1 LYERGGNMA
10 ITAVGN
16 DYNQTQTSSTTQTL
30 GKDAF
35 LKLFVTQLRYQDP
48 LSPMDNTQFIAQL
61 AQFSSLEQLNNISTQ
76 LQDLLLFQN
85 SLQNTATTN
94 LIGKQVKIPEN
105 EIYLKEN
112 GEVSYTIQEDVSK
125 VKISIYDSGGGLV
138 KEVNLGQQTSGEKSY
153 VWDGTDNS
161 GNRVPEGHY
170 QVKVD
175 ALDDSGNPVNVSTA
189 VYGTVTGIT
198 FDNNITYLIIDDS
211 LKIQLSEIQEI
222 KGGA

>member
-1 LYERGGNMA
+1 LYERGGDMA
-10 ITAVGN
+10 IAAVGN
-16 DYNQTQTSSTTQTL
+16 SYNQTQTSSTTKTL
-30 GKDAF
+30 GKDDF
-35 LKLFVTQLRYQDP
+35 LKLFVAQLRSQNP
-48 LSPMDNTQFIAQL
+48 LNPMDNTEFTAQL
-61 AQFSSLEQLNNISTQ
+61 AQFSSLEQLSNINTQ
-76 LQDLLLFQN
+76 LHDLLLFQN
-85 SLQNTATTN
+85 SLQNTLTNN
-94 LIGKQVKIPEN
+94 LIGRQVKIPGN

-112 GEVSYTIQEDVSK
+112 GEISYTLPEDVSK

-170 QVKVD
+170 QVKVE
-175 ALDDSGNPVNVSTA
+175 ALDDSGNPVNVSTM

-198 FDNNITYLIIDDS
+198 FDNNITYLIIDNT
-211 LKIQLSEIQEI
+211 LKIQLSEIKEI

>member
-1 LYERGGNMA
+1 LYEKGGDMA
-10 ITAVGN
+10 ISAVGN
-16 DYNQTQTSSTTQTL
+16 DYTQTQTSATTKTL
-30 GKDAF
+30 GKDDF
-35 LKLFVTQLRYQDP
+35 LKLFVTQLRFQNP
-48 LSPMDNTQFIAQL
+48 LNPLDNNEFTAQL

-76 LQDLLLFQN
+76 LHDLLLFQN

-94 LIGKQVKIPEN
+94 LIGKQVKIPGN

-112 GEVSYTIQEDVSK
+112 GEISYTLQEDVSK

-175 ALDDSGNPVNVSTA
+175 ALDGSGNPVNVSTA